1 MNRKFGM
8 RWWLWLFTGCALG
21 AHLGG
26 WRSGLP
32 LTIVLLVV
40 QTAHQGWRARTTS
53 NTLPLQVRILALVV
67 VLLGIWPPLRV
78 LHCLPLVGM
87 TVLLIFDY
95 CLAGRLL
102 SLMPWNRRRPL
113 TVALLR
119 AAFFSPRRAGC
130 RFSLLQTT

>member
-1 MNRKFGM
+1 MKRQFGI
-8 RWWLWLFTGCALG
+8 RWWLWVFTGCALG

-32 LTIVLLVV
+32 LTIALVAV
-40 QTAHQGWRARTTS
+40 QMAHQGWRVRTTR
-53 NTLPLQVRILALVV
+53 NTLPLQVRILVLTI

-78 LHCLPLVGM
+78 LQALLLAGM
-87 TVLLIFDY
+87 TVLIVFDY

-119 AAFFSPRRAGC
+119 AAFFSPRRPGC
-130 RFSLLQTT
+130 RFSLPQTT